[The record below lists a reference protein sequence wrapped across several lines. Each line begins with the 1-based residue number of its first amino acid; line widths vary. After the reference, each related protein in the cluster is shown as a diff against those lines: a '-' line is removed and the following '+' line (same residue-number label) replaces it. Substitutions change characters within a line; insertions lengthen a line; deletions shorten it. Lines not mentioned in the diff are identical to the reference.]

1 MKNYFIGYK
10 QANDQYVYVASIN
23 KNNVSVT
30 LYTDEAMDCYDV
42 ETAKNLCA
50 YVNLKDSM
58 NTYNPI
64 VVLTEITEITE
75 IVEEVIDNGT
85 VTNE

>member
-30 LYTDEAMDCYDV
+30 LYSDEAMDCYDV
-42 ETAKNLCA
+42 ETAINLCE
-50 YVNLKDSM
+50 YVNLKDPM
-58 NTYNPI
+58 NKYNPI
-64 VVLTEITEITE
+64 VVFTEITE
-75 IVEEVIDNGT
+75 IVDK
-85 VTNE
+85 